1 MARQSSLARWM
12 PRPQVL
18 LPILLVAFVA
28 VWLTAFPLWPP
39 HAPTER
45 AGAFG
50 GRAWLVDVGIVL
62 LFGGALALAALQWGH
77 SRRKDQP
84 RTKDQEVKESLEARR
99 RA

>member
-28 VWLTAFPLWPP
+28 VWLTAFPLWYA
-39 HAPTER
+39 APTER

-50 GRAWLVDVGIVL
+50 GRAWLVDVGIVA

-77 SRRKDQP
+77 SRRKDQS
-84 RTKDQEVKESLEARR
+84 RTRDQEVQESLEARR